1 MLHRN
6 AHAEVIDLLNARLKE
21 AVSGYRQR
29 SFGKEMDSRCAKL
42 LRKVEKRQKQLQE
55 EGKESEILREEPF
68 EAAKDTIG
76 YQIHLMIWEKNL
88 LNRKVSVESY
98 PLHGDT

>member
-1 MLHRN
+1 
-6 AHAEVIDLLNARLKE
+6 
-21 AVSGYRQR
+21 
-29 SFGKEMDSRCAKL
+29 MDRRCVEL

-55 EGKESEILREEPF
+55 EGKESVILREEPF
-68 EAAKDTIG
+68 EVAKDSIG

-98 PLHGDT
+98 PLHGNT

>member
-1 MLHRN
+1 MDFDMEEEALHRRRQQ
-6 AHAEVIDLLNARLKE
+6 RLQK
-21 AVSGYRQR
+21 
-29 SFGKEMDSRCAKL
+29 M
-42 LRKVEKRQKQLQE
+42 KRQKQLQE

>member
-1 MLHRN
+1 
-6 AHAEVIDLLNARLKE
+6 
-21 AVSGYRQR
+21 
-29 SFGKEMDSRCAKL
+29 MDSRCAKL